1 MSQAASTMPL
11 SIGTLGEA
19 SYPLYCKAM
28 RILIRDGKS
37 LEQIQRSLCWDR
49 LRSLHRCLPRS
60 YGAPELMYLHL
71 KREICP

>member
-1 MSQAASTMPL
+1 MSQAASTRPL
-11 SIGTLGEA
+11 SIGALEA

-49 LRSLHRCLPRS
+49 LRSLHHCLPKS
-60 YGAPELMYLHL
+60 YREPAQLYFHL
-71 KREICP
+71 KREICA